1 MTEPI
6 LFSLPISLLFL
17 YFIIYSFLGWAME
30 TTYCSIGARHF
41 VARGFLYGPICPIYG
56 VGVVMMICWFAPL
69 TGNPFLF
76 YVVSTVV
83 MSAWE
88 YFVGWFLE
96 ATTHIKYW
104 DYSNF
109 RFNLHGRICLWVCL
123 VWGALSYV
131 VIFWVHPF
139 ISTLV
144 LAIPL
149 TARYIAAGVLSVLLT
164 VDIVLTIRQLALI
177 TKLMAGLDEVNRE
190 LRRQLSQSREELSD
204 RLDSLQDAFA
214 EKLDTAK
221 DSLTDRMDALFSS
234 LPEETREQ
242 AYALQRRYRELL
254 EKAERQSRRLRHAYR
269 DMSSRTWGR
278 TLESVKH
285 RGQALRERVRRAAGK
300 RADDE

>member
-88 YFVGWFLE
+88 YFVGLFLE

-164 VDIVLTIRQLALI
+164 VDIALTIRQLALI

-221 DSLTDRMDALFSS
+221 DSLTDRMDALLSS

-285 RGQALRERVRRAAGK
+285 RGQALREMVRRAAGK